1 MDINLEKDNKALQKV
16 SFKNMRNFED
26 IENSIASEVK
36 RQVALLKAGKEPVA
50 EVRKYNPLTK
60 ESVTI
65 RTNDTS
71 VDFRYLA
78 DPDIPAIRVH
88 PDRIEKARAA
98 VLKKRIP
105 FEIKKELRDQYN
117 LDVNQINHILTQADT
132 IPIFHELCKDR
143 NPKDVY

>member
-98 VLKKRIP
+98 V
-105 FEIKKELRDQYN
+105 
-117 LDVNQINHILTQADT
+117 
-132 IPIFHELCKDR
+132 
-143 NPKDVY
+143 